1 MISRI
6 SANNW
11 KQIAR
16 AVLIYA
22 AGAWALIEAVDFAVS
37 KYGLSRLLLDG
48 ALLVAFGGG
57 MVTAVLAWFRS
68 APGRQRGTK
77 LETGIVGA
85 LILATVTGVVYLG
98 MQGPSADFDRL
109 DGYRLS
115 FEFRR
120 NGFGGDGDEGKSF
133 TLGQISGM
141 EVVDE
146 DHFFCLEASDAK
158 ISGANIE
165 VLAEEVPVMYRG
177 REDEEWVVI
186 TFVLPFQPNEL
197 KALGQTGQSHDQLKI
212 NLRRLSVDIS
222 EPFELIENPG
232 GMVLRFDK

>member
-37 KYGLSRLLLDG
+37 KYGLSRWLLDG

-146 DHFFCLEASDAK
+146 NHFFCLEASDAN